1 MSGKGKHFAV
11 SPAARGNGAHGPRPR
26 SSEAGARSGE
36 AGGARNEGA
45 RNGGARLL
53 PALSPCRSRLS
64 GDQEPPGSRSCPYAV
79 VKGADARK
87 VVHRQL
93 EPSGPWG
100 RGSVHRPRTRMSPGP
115 GPHACLWGR
124 PFSYFSAKR
133 RGDSGAES
141 CRPQAEARTRATHA
155 GTPASGERWGRPGC
169 FPSPSS
175 RLSLG
180 PVGSAVGCGGGFEGR
195 VIAHE

>member
-11 SPAARGNGAHGPRPR
+11 SPAARGSGAHGPRPR

-64 GDQEPPGSRSCPYAV
+64 GDQEPPGSGSCPCAV

-93 EPSGPWG
+93 EPSGPWR

-141 CRPQAEARTRATHA
+141 RRRQAEARARATHA